1 MRILFL
7 ASVALASGLLCSC
20 GVDNGPRAVGP
31 SGDAASSMPWNTPQQ
46 GEGQGMMGLMLDR

>member
-1 MRILFL
+1 MRKTFF
-7 ASVALASGLLCSC
+7 ALMVLGAGLLSSC

-31 SGDAASSMPWNTPQQ
+31 AGNAASSMPWNTPQQ